1 MEYLT
6 RTCPKCGPQN
16 FVGRKTMWGLSE
28 SERAAYRV
36 REATCTRCGQQ
47 GCKVE
52 LDRTSPE
59 AKALDEVLADVIRR
73 AVGELDAGTKEKLR
87 KAVAGD
93 PEAHKQAGD

>member
-1 MEYLT
+1 MEHLT

-59 AKALDEVLADVIRR
+59 AKALDEVLADVTAIGWSTGSPR
-73 AVGELDAGTKEKLR
+73 GIGTSPWCSSPTPSTR
-87 KAVAGD
+87 I
-93 PEAHKQAGD
+93 